1 MMMGR
6 RKLFVF
12 ERGSDKLSLGRIYG
26 PTRGKPVIKDGEII
40 VETSYPDE
48 MYYDGIGAILDVGF
62 KGYKKLCIR
71 GNVPEYE
78 RGFEI
83 SVGIGPQGKNEHS
96 YPAEWT
102 GKVNITSS
110 GEFEIKMDIGSISG
124 NCPIN
129 FYTGKRSDKKK
140 VALEIYDIWLL

>member
-12 ERGSDKLSLGRIYG
+12 EKGKSELSIGRFYG
-26 PTRGKPVIKDGEII
+26 PTNGRPGIKGGKII
-40 VETSYPDE
+40 VETSYPE
-48 MYYDGIGAILDVGF
+48 GMHYDGIGAILGVSF

-78 RGFEI
+78 NGFDI
-83 SVGIGPQGKNEHS
+83 SVGFGPEGREGFFE
-96 YPAEWT
+96 PEEWT
-102 GKVNITSS
+102 GKENIRSS
-110 GEFEIKMDIGSISG
+110 GEFEIKMEIGNISG

-129 FYTGKRSDKKK
+129 FYTGARSDKKK
-140 VALEIYDIWLL
+140 VAMEIYDIWLL